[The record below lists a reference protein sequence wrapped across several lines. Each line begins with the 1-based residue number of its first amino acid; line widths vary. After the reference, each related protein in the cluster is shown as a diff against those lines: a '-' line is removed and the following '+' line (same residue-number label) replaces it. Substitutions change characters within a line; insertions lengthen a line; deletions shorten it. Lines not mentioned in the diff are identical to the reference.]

1 MQTMSE
7 AIEEREA
14 ETGTPKRQLFS
25 CGVGSFGNDLID
37 KVMFSFSLV
46 YFTRVANLS
55 SKQAGLIV
63 VIGQITCF
71 ISNILFGYC
80 CDKVD
85 VPFVSRKHGRRKTWH
100 LIGVIVTG
108 SFFVL
113 AYSRCF
119 VCTESTSSW
128 LKFVYFAV
136 AYGVCCFGWGIVE
149 IGHLSI
155 FPETA
160 KNQDEVIILNS
171 LR

>member
-1 MQTMSE
+1 MQKMSE
-7 AIEEREA
+7 VIEERDA
-14 ETGTPKRQLFS
+14 ETGTPKRRLFS
-25 CGVGSFGNDLID
+25 CGVGSFSNDIIN

-55 SKQAGLIV
+55 SKQAGLIL
-63 VIGQITCF
+63 VIGQITNF

-85 VPFVSRKHGRRKTWH
+85 VPFVSHKHGRRKTWH

-119 VCTESTSSW
+119 VCNESTSSW